1 MLDWCQIVGRRVRQ
15 LRIAKQYSQERLALE
30 AELDLTYVGGIERGV
45 RNPSVRVLAK
55 LAAVLDV
62 KPSELLEP

>member
-1 MLDWCQIVGRRVRQ
+1 MLDWCQIVGRKVRQ
-15 LRIAKQYSQERLALE
+15 LRVAKQYSQERLALE

>member
-1 MLDWCQIVGRRVRQ
+1 MLDWCQIVGRNVRRLRV
-15 LRIAKQYSQERLALE
+15 AKQYSQERLALE

-55 LAAVLDV
+55 LAEVLGV
-62 KPSELLEP
+62 KPNELLEP